1 MKEVPYFMAKV
12 GGVTV
17 VDIGSYNIK
26 SAFAE
31 RVADGFKI
39 LSYTSVKSN
48 GLYGG
53 QIVDALS
60 LRASVGESLS
70 ELQTQLMKKTLG
82 GHLVVT
88 ASENFFSIELAKINK
103 EFPKL
108 ETISPA
114 HIQEIRKEAVKS
126 PDIIDV
132 IPVRYTLD
140 NGRKV
145 INPLSMATS
154 KISADIVKIKM
165 DPLPKNELM
174 NLFQGYVFDS
184 ISILHP
190 GLVAGEGV
198 LTENEKNRG
207 IICLDFGYS
216 TLKMSAYMDGMPIG
230 YKFIP
235 LGIEKIIKDIATVFK
250 VSYPEA
256 ERVLFYHSNLDYEKL
271 NENDMVEIVDF
282 SKAKKSVKKKSISM
296 AAYARTKEM
305 LSLSR
310 RSFSEILNANPS
322 FNPIGIV
329 ITGGGASI
337 PGISSVAGTI
347 FNLSARNG
355 NYISSNN
362 VIVTGAEDVMGV
374 PAYGPLFGAYI
385 YTYKYGR
392 LETKLVQNI
401 PAANV
406 QNVQQTVAV
415 EEKSEESVQN
425 GTFKKLWDFLKK
437 LV

>member
-1 MKEVPYFMAKV
+1 MAKV

-31 RVADGFKI
+31 RIADGFKI

-53 QIVDALS
+53 QIIDALS
-60 LRASVGESLS
+60 LKASIGESLS
-70 ELQTQLMKKTLG
+70 ELQAQLMKKTLG
-82 GHLVVT
+82 GRLVVT
-88 ASENFFSIELAKINK
+88 ASENFFSFEMTKINR
-103 EFPKL
+103 EFSRL
-108 ETISPA
+108 ETISNA
-114 HIQEIRKEAVKS
+114 NIQEIRSDAAKGQ
-126 PDIIDV
+126 DIIDV

-145 INPLSMATS
+145 INPLSMSTS
-154 KISADIVKIKM
+154 RISADVVRVKM
-165 DPLPKNELM
+165 DSIPKNELL
-174 NLFQGYVFDS
+174 NLFQGYIFDS

-190 GLVAGEGV
+190 GLAAAEGV

-216 TLKMSAYMDGMPIG
+216 TFKISAYMDGIPIG
-230 YKFIP
+230 YKFIS
-235 LGIEKIIKDIATVFK
+235 LGIEKIVKDIATVFK

-256 ERVLFYHSNLDYEKL
+256 ERILFYHSNLDYEKI
-271 NENDMVEIVDF
+271 NENEMVEVVDF
-282 SKAKKSVKKKSISM
+282 SKVKKNVKKRSISM
-296 AAYARTKEM
+296 AAYARAKEM

-310 RSFSEILNANPS
+310 RSLNEILNANPS
-322 FNPIGIV
+322 FNPIGVV

-337 PGISSVAGTI
+337 PGISAVAGSI
-347 FNLSARNG
+347 FNLSTRNG

-362 VIVTGAEDVMGV
+362 VIVTGAEDIMNV

-385 YTYKYGR
+385 YTYKYGK
-392 LETKLVQNI
+392 LEVVKSSQQMNVPVNQQPV
-401 PAANV
+401 PAEV
-406 QNVQQTVAV
+406 
-415 EEKSEESVQN
+415 KEESAQQSS
-425 GTFKKLWDFLKK
+425 FKKLLDFLKK

>member
-1 MKEVPYFMAKV
+1 MAKV
-12 GGVTV
+12 GGITV

-48 GLYGG
+48 GMYGG

-60 LRASVGESLS
+60 LRASVGEALG
-70 ELQTQLMKKTLG
+70 ELQTQLMKKALG

-88 ASENFFSIELAKINK
+88 ASENFFSLELAKISK
-103 EFPKL
+103 EFSKI
-108 ETISPA
+108 ETISPV

-126 PDIIDV
+126 SDIIDV

-140 NGRKV
+140 DGRKV

-154 KISADIVKIKM
+154 KIHADIVKVKM

-184 ISILHP
+184 VSVLHP

-216 TLKMSAYMDGMPIG
+216 TFKMIAYMDGMPIG

-235 LGIEKIIKDIATVFK
+235 FGIEKMIKDIATVFK

-271 NENDMVEIVDF
+271 NENDMVEVVDF
-282 SKAKKSVKKKSISM
+282 SKTKKSVKKRSISM
-296 AAYARTKEM
+296 TAYARAKEM

-310 RSFSEILNANPS
+310 RSLNEILNANPS

-347 FNLSARNG
+347 FNISARNG

-374 PAYGPLFGAYI
+374 PAYGPLFGSYI
-385 YTYKYGR
+385 YAYKYGR
-392 LETKLVQNI
+392 LETKPVQQTSA
-401 PAANV
+401 PAVNV
-406 QNVQQTVAV
+406 QNPQQTT
-415 EEKSEESVQN
+415 EEKVGESVQN

>member
-60 LRASVGESLS
+60 LKASVGEALS
-70 ELQTQLMKKTLG
+70 ELQTQLMKKSLG

-88 ASENFFSIELAKINK
+88 VSENFFSLESAKINK
-103 EFPKL
+103 EFSKL
-108 ETISPA
+108 ETISPGQ
-114 HIQEIRKEAVKS
+114 IQEIRKEAVKS

-140 NGRKV
+140 DGRRV

-154 KISADIVKIKM
+154 KIAADIVKIKM
-165 DPLPKNELM
+165 DPLHKNELI

-184 ISILHP
+184 INILHP

-207 IICLDFGYS
+207 VICLDFGYS
-216 TLKMSAYMDGMPIG
+216 TFKISAYMDGMPIG

-271 NENDMVEIVDF
+271 NENDMVEVVDF
-282 SKAKKSVKKKSISM
+282 SKTKKSVKKRSISM

-310 RSFSEILNANPS
+310 RSLSEILNANPS

-337 PGISSVAGTI
+337 PGVSSVASAI
-347 FNLSARNG
+347 LNLSARNG

-392 LETKLVQNI
+392 LETRPVQQVSAPAASVQNI
-401 PAANV
+401 
-406 QNVQQTVAV
+406 QQST
-415 EEKSEESVQN
+415 EEERESTQN